1 MKTNAF
7 LSNLLTSKL
16 ALTIIFWLSLTN
28 IIGYLIYRRFD
39 AVVFFI
45 LISVIIAYFSK
56 NMIIILGIPL
66 ILVNLVVLGKNRF
79 KEGMETKDTNGE
91 KKDITGEK
99 KDNNGENKIT
109 SNNGQPAV
117 IAPVDQPPTTEH
129 PDTEI
134 KNEKPDSFEVGRSKN
149 KSKYNVD
156 YAATIEDAYDELNN
170 ILGSDGIKNL
180 TSDTQNLMKQQKQ
193 LTEAMTQIQPLMQT
207 VGPLLDQAKSMM
219 SNMQQ
224 AGGVDQLNK
233 LAKQFKPSP
242 VTKQ

>member
-1 MKTNAF
+1 
-7 LSNLLTSKL
+7 L
-16 ALTIIFWLSLTN
+16 A
-28 IIGYLIYRRFD
+28 
-39 AVVFFI
+39 
-45 LISVIIAYFSK
+45 
-56 NMIIILGIPL
+56 
-66 ILVNLVVLGKNRF
+66 VLGKNRF

-99 KDNNGENKIT
+99 KDNNGENKPT

-117 IAPVDQPPTTEH
+117 IAPVDQQPPTEH
-129 PDTEI
+129 PDTEM
-134 KNEKPDSFEVGRSKN
+134 KSEKPDSFEVGRNKN

-233 LAKQFKPSP
+233 LAKQFNPS
-242 VTKQ
+242 TIKKQ

>member
-7 LSNLLTSKL
+7 LSNLLTSKVV
-16 ALTIIFWLSLTN
+16 LTIIFWLSFTN
-28 IIGYLIYRRFD
+28 IIGYLVYSRFD

-45 LISVIIAYFSK
+45 LISAIITNFSK
-56 NMIIILGIPL
+56 NMIIILGVPL
-66 ILVNLVVLGKNRF
+66 ILVNLAVLGKNRF
-79 KEGMETKDTNGE
+79 KEGMETKDTNG
-91 KKDITGEK
+91 GK
-99 KDNNGENKIT
+99 KDNTGGNTTT

-117 IAPVDQPPTTEH
+117 ISPVDHQPSTEH
-129 PDTEI
+129 QDTEI
-134 KNEKPDSFEVGRSKN
+134 KSEKPDSFEVGRSKN
-149 KSKYNVD
+149 KSKYNID

-207 VGPLLDQAKSMM
+207 VGPLLDQAKTLMGSMQ
-219 SNMQQ
+219 N
-224 AGGVDQLNK
+224 AGGMDQLNK
-233 LAKQFKPSP
+233 LAKQFKPSA